1 MGVLMEPDY
10 LWGCPDDFVPP
21 DVAAFGKRYVKRWQA
36 SAKRLRT
43 YDFWRQLF
51 YSAALTRFEWVNL
64 PHGIDA
70 RYLELL
76 LLGWGAA
83 AATRRGEGEIIPYWV
98 GRCSMNGNRDLYN
111 NPNAITMI
119 SPNGVTQR
127 RHANWWVSH
136 AGSNGHERKSR
147 IMRPNACICWDNM
160 MRLPILPQLD
170 LFAQRLAEMDT
181 TIDQHSMAL
190 RVPYIIGV
198 EEGGEK
204 NAEALYNRIA
214 AGEGAVY
221 YYRGGP
227 AAVPI
232 QVLTTMPAAAY
243 AGDKLLNDQGKLIS
257 RAYTFLGIDNNA
269 AAEKKERVQTAE
281 TLANNEQFMMQRM
294 SAMRPRQEF
303 LQKCRDILGGPWW
316 ETEVKWAVPHIGEM
330 QQAVQGFEASA
341 PSTSFSY
348 GSGDQATVWS

>member
-1 MGVLMEPDY
+1 MISV
-10 LWGCPDDFVPP
+10 V
-21 DVAAFGKRYVKRWQA
+21 
-36 SAKRLRT
+36 SA
-43 YDFWRQLF
+43 
-51 YSAALTRFEWVNL
+51 N
-64 PHGIDA
+64 
-70 RYLELL
+70 
-76 LLGWGAA
+76 
-83 AATRRGEGEIIPYWV
+83 AT
-98 GRCSMNGNRDLYN
+98 S
-111 NPNAITMI
+111 AITMI

-243 AGDKLLNDQGKLIS
+243 AGDKLLNDHAAHERHAPAPGVPAEVPRHLG
-257 RAYTFLGIDNNA
+257 RALVGDGSEMGRAPHRGDAAGGARVRGERAVHFDLLRLGRPSDGL
-269 AAEKKERVQTAE
+269 E
-281 TLANNEQFMMQRM
+281 LA
-294 SAMRPRQEF
+294 
-303 LQKCRDILGGPWW
+303 C
-316 ETEVKWAVPHIGEM
+316 
-330 QQAVQGFEASA
+330 
-341 PSTSFSY
+341 
-348 GSGDQATVWS
+348 